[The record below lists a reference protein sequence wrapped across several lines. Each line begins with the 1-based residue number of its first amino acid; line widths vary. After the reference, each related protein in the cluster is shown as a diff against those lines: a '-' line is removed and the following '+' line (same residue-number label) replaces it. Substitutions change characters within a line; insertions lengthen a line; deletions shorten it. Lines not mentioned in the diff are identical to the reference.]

1 MFGSTREL
9 ARTLL
14 AFMETRARLAAGELE
29 EQALRLVEIALWIAC
44 ALFFFGL
51 AIVFVSLLVVL
62 AFWDANRVLAAAL
75 LAALYLGA
83 GTVGVLLARARWRE
97 RPRFLAATLEELRKD
112 RERAGPA
119 P

>member
-1 MFGSTREL
+1 MLGSAREL

-14 AFMETRARLAAGELE
+14 GFAETRARLAASEIE

-51 AIVFVSLLVVL
+51 AVVFLSVVVVL

-75 LAALYLGA
+75 LTALYLG
-83 GTVGVLLARARWRE
+83 VGVAGVLMARTRWLE
-97 RPRFLAATLEELRKD
+97 RPKFLAATFEELRKD

-119 P
+119 S

>member
-1 MFGSTREL
+1 MFGPAREF

-14 AFMETRARLAAGELE
+14 AFAETRARLAASEVE
-29 EQALRLVEIALWIAC
+29 EQALRFVEIALWTAC

-51 AIVFVSLLVVL
+51 AIVFLSVVVVL
-62 AFWDANRVLAAAL
+62 AFWDANRILTAAL

-83 GTVGVLLARARWRE
+83 GIAGTLVACARWRE
-97 RPRFLAATLEELRKD
+97 RPKFLSATLEELRKD
-112 RERAGPA
+112 RERTGPA